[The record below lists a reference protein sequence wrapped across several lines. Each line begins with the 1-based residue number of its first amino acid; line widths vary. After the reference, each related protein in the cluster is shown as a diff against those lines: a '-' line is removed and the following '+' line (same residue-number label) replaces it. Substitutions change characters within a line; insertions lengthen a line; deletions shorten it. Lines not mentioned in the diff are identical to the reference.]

1 MVEVIHVHNGNHEI
15 DLFISFIANE
25 VSLNI
30 KIQSMEYFPRWTI
43 PLNTFDLVPLVFTS
57 RLRCTIYEGYL
68 CALFHEYFLNKQD
81 P

>member
-43 PLNTFDLVPLVFTS
+43 PLNTLLIWFHWF
-57 RLRCTIYEGYL
+57 LRHGSG
-68 CALFHEYFLNKQD
+68 ALFMKDISVRFSMNTF
-81 P
+81 